1 MEAEAEVKEEVEE
14 DEKTRC
20 GAARTDGMS
29 LM

>member
-29 LM
+29 M